1 MNEIAIYSD
10 IDSQTGFGPQALRE
24 ALAEADG
31 GPLTIRVNS
40 EGGNVIDGL
49 TCYNLLRGY
58 EGETTVSI
66 DGMALSIAS
75 LVVCG
80 ADKVQ
85 MAENAWLMV
94 HNPHNQAAGDGDD
107 MREMAGLLDGMKDQ
121 LANVY
126 AKKSKKSK
134 EEITALMDA
143 ETWMTGPEA
152 LAAGFVDEVTASLE
166 VAATFDAKRFSKPP
180 TIPEQKE
187 PVMAEASFKDLKT
200 AFPRASAD
208 FIVRCQ
214 AKGHDLNAARAEFDE
229 ENAKALEETEKELAE
244 SKAGFDE
251 FKKNAEEKTKAEEE
265 EKKEA
270 EAKAKAEEDEEKKA
284 AEAKAKAGVTPAGGG
299 SARGGSGSSSGFM
312 ACVKDRM
319 KLGIPRAQAVSQT
332 VQEEPELHKEFVQAH
347 NVGLE

>member
-1 MNEIAIYSD
+1 MTEIAIYSD

-24 ALAEADG
+24 AMAEADG
-31 GPLTIRVNS
+31 GPLAIRVNS

-85 MAENAWLMV
+85 MAENAWMMV

-134 EEITALMDA
+134 EDVIALMDA

-152 LAAGFVDEVTASLE
+152 LAAGFIDEVTASLE
-166 VAATFDAKRFSKPP
+166 VAATFDATRFTKPP
-180 TIPEQKE
+180 TIPTNKE

-214 AKGHDLNAARAEFDE
+214 TKGHDLNAARAEFDE
-229 ENAKALEETEKELAE
+229 ENAKAMEEKEKELAE
-244 SKAGFDE
+244 AKAGFEE
-251 FKKNAEEKTKAEEE
+251 FQ
-265 EKKEA
+265 KET
-270 EAKAKAEEDEEKKA
+270 EAKAKAEEEEKAATEAKAKAEEEEEKKA
-284 AEAKAKAGVTPAGGG
+284 TEAKAKAGVLPAGGG
-299 SARGGSGSSSGFM
+299 VTRSSSTASGFRN
-312 ACVKDRM
+312 AVNEKM
-319 KLGIPRAQAVSQT
+319 KLGLPRAQAVSET
-332 VQEEPELHKEFVQAH
+332 VHEEPELHREFVQAA
-347 NVGLE
+347 NAGR